1 MNFLSEDIVIL
12 EILESESNK
21 ESMVDKFNRVALKV
35 KNSIGDIIII
45 EVQYER
51 EFDFLQRMLY
61 GAAPCYN

>member
-35 KNSIGDIIII
+35 KNSIGEAIIIA
-45 EVQYER
+45 VQNER
-51 EFDFLQRMLY
+51 EFDFL
-61 GAAPCYN
+61 